1 MMWSNRFVFIHIPR
15 TGGDSLTAAFQH
27 HLAIS
32 RDMYQWKHARASSVR
47 ATLVSEQWD
56 HAEKFTVIRHPWDM
70 VVSWYNHAMTWHE
83 DGDRD
88 WAAPYWERF
97 TARAATLG
105 FARFVED
112 HLRFLHG
119 LSHYEYYCNAPG
131 IEPLTLDQAYRR
143 LCEITGA
150 APELPHCNA
159 SRQFASPDR
168 HGPLYDRVCRQC
180 STDVEIWERL
190 QS

>member
-1 MMWSNRFVFIHIPR
+1 
-15 TGGDSLTAAFQH
+15 
-27 HLAIS
+27 
-32 RDMYQWKHARASSVR
+32 
-47 ATLVSEQWD
+47 
-56 HAEKFTVIRHPWDM
+56 
-70 VVSWYNHAMTWHE
+70 
-83 DGDRD
+83 
-88 WAAPYWERF
+88 
-97 TARAATLG
+97 
-105 FARFVED
+105 
-112 HLRFLHG
+112 LRFLHG